1 VVLWEYASGKY
12 ITIYRILIYTLIH
25 IYTNPPIPLQ
35 GIRPYSHIP
44 ERDLNKQD
52 RVARQRASTIVRYLE
67 QLVVGAE
74 PRLLPAGVDVIRR
87 LDMPTNDRV
96 FSVVYQAL
104 LGRLYNV
111 EEVNTV
117 RKGELAY
124 ATVYKK
130 LCIWDV
136 HGHIVRKRKR

>member
-1 VVLWEYASGKY
+1 M
-12 ITIYRILIYTLIH
+12 
-25 IYTNPPIPLQ
+25 LQ
-35 GIRPYSHIP
+35 GVRPYSHIP

-87 LDMPTNDRV
+87 LDMPANDRV
-96 FSVVYQAL
+96 FSVVYQSL

-136 HGHIVRKRKR
+136 HGQIVRKRQRTVM